1 MTVRMPVSE
10 DSNKPPWGNRR
21 RAAASLLAAGIPMRE
36 VARRLQLS
44 PVTAR
49 RYEALFATGGAEA
62 ILRLNDV
69 GRRSVLDVGAV
80 SRLTSAIK
88 HSPRRRGFE
97 TDVWDREQLLA
108 YIKREF
114 GITFPA
120 RTSTGSSAILDYPIA
135 SRTGVAGRDRGMNFL
150 AGNTSRHLKRTPFA
164 W

>member
-1 MTVRMPVSE
+1 MAVRMPVSE

-44 PVTAR
+44 PVTAH

-88 HSPRRRGFE
+88 HSPRLQGFE

-114 GITFPA
+114 GIT
-120 RTSTGSSAILDYPIA
+120 Y
-135 SRTGVAGRDRGMNFL
+135 SRSHLNRIVRDLGLSDRLADGRG
-150 AGNTSRHLKRTPFA
+150 G
-164 W
+164 